1 MTLNMK
7 KVELGSSKNS
17 KALEQAKA
25 QVKEQQ
31 LLIYKLE
38 SENSSL
44 QKRLQDIVMKLDEK
58 DREVT
63 DMKYQNE
70 KDEFQLKLKEENVSQ
85 SREQLK
91 KAEAMFKEE
100 VERLRKEFFDQITK
114 DYDNHKQG
122 KQSA

>member
-1 MTLNMK
+1 
-7 KVELGSSKNS
+7 
-17 KALEQAKA
+17 
-25 QVKEQQ
+25 
-31 LLIYKLE
+31 
-38 SENSSL
+38 
-44 QKRLQDIVMKLDEK
+44 MKLDEK